1 MKHIVDL
8 YKIIE
13 KENILYEETDLSK
26 LKSKGLYMKLEGYK
40 PMIFIDKRIINN
52 ANTYISILS
61 EELGHYFTT
70 HGDLVEESQSNN
82 DSLIKIKK
90 ENLAHEWASN
100 FLINNDEFVQA
111 LLDCINTKYDM
122 CEYFN
127 VNYEILDTKINS
139 ILKDERKYKEI
150 KETLKEHE
158 FQYNL
163 CSI

>member
-90 ENLAHEWASN
+90 ENLAREWASN